1 MHIYRFRTL
10 VFYCF
15 IRKEKLFKPRISLL
29 VALVSVKSNDIC
41 ETGVLYNVIKISYNN
56 RQVLAISRFK
66 DTSKDKSFVSSIQLE
81 GVRALYD
88 IIRCLKRPEHLAICT
103 EIKKWLAYSDTQA
116 NKVIYLA

>member
-29 VALVSVKSNDIC
+29 IALVFVKSNNIC

-66 DTSKDKSFVSSIQLE
+66 DIFKDKSFISSI
-81 GVRALYD
+81 
-88 IIRCLKRPEHLAICT
+88 
-103 EIKKWLAYSDTQA
+103 
-116 NKVIYLA
+116 

>member
-29 VALVSVKSNDIC
+29 IALVFVKSNNIC

-66 DTSKDKSFVSSIQLE
+66 DTFKDKSFVGSI
-81 GVRALYD
+81 
-88 IIRCLKRPEHLAICT
+88 
-103 EIKKWLAYSDTQA
+103 
-116 NKVIYLA
+116 